1 MKAIEIN
8 QLSVYY
14 EQVLALKDISLSIE
28 EGEYVGIVGP
38 NGGGKSTF
46 MKALL
51 GFVPIHSGS
60 IEIFGQKPSNYKGQ
74 IGYVPQFSKVDRN
87 FPITVE
93 EVVCMGRMKPGIAP
107 LFRYSEAD
115 RDLARQSL
123 NQVGLEHRRKR
134 QIGDLSGGEFQKMLI
149 ARALTVKPELL
160 LLDEPTSSL
169 DVESRNEIYEI
180 MNQLKGTMT
189 IVMITHDLDTNLKQ
203 LDSVIALNTTLLEKG
218 LYGNIMLGKR
228 GDSIHVADNF
238 RL

>member
-1 MKAIEIN
+1 MNAIEMN
-8 QLSVYY
+8 QVSVYY
-14 EQVLALKDISLSIE
+14 EQVLALQNISLTVE
-28 EGEYVGIVGP
+28 KGEYVGVIGP
-38 NGGGKSTF
+38 NGGGKSTL
-46 MKALL
+46 MKTLL
-51 GFVPIHSGS
+51 GFVPVHSGS
-60 IEIFGQKPSNYKGQ
+60 VLLFNQKVSDYKGQ
-74 IGYVPQFSKVDRN
+74 IGYVPQFSRVDRN

-115 RDLARQSL
+115 RDSARQSL